1 MTRPSEPRVEVT
13 DEPSGGWSSVRVE
26 HGLGGAAAHVVAVV
40 ATVGVVATDPPL
52 ELAVELV
59 ETVEALA
66 VESRP
71 VELLQGGALEALT
84 HGVVVGRA
92 GWDAVVDQAKVAQ
105 VAGEGLAG
113 ELRAVEFL
121 TVVKPSRPVH
131 AVNGTS
137 GVSERCATP
146 FLARSSRRVTLRA
159 LATERRAARISSGI
173 W

>member
-1 MTRPSEPRVEVT
+1 M
-13 DEPSGGWSSVRVE
+13 RVE
-26 HGLGGAAAHVVAVV
+26 HGLRGAAAHEVAVV
-40 ATVGVVATDPPL
+40 AAVGVVAADPAL

-59 ETVEALA
+59 EAVEALA
-66 VESRP
+66 VECGP
-71 VELLQGGALEALT
+71 MELLQGRALEALA

-92 GWDAVVDQAKVAQ
+92 RWDAVVDHVELSE

-159 LATERRAARISSGI
+159 LEIERRAALISSGM